1 MSGILGFGGVIGG
14 ILAARL
20 PQPKNLPRRIFLPG
34 ILSFLFGDFM
44 GAGRTPLV
52 WALAA
57 VGGSLPIPVL
67 DSGGQ
72 YLLYTHV
79 PKEVQGRIF
88 AVRNAL

>member
-1 MSGILGFGGVIGG
+1 
-14 ILAARL
+14 
-20 PQPKNLPRRIFLPG
+20 
-34 ILSFLFGDFM
+34 M

>member
-1 MSGILGFGGVIGG
+1 
-14 ILAARL
+14 
-20 PQPKNLPRRIFLPG
+20 
-34 ILSFLFGDFM
+34 M

-88 AVRNAL
+88 AVRNALQFAAIPAGIFLGGVLAD